1 MNIMGG
7 TSAEGR
13 VTYKKLRQTAGTL
26 WPCGSDFS
34 VEVESLEKIL
44 INLQELTFTQKKRKQ
59 DSTVGN
65 SIT

>member
-1 MNIMGG
+1 MKV

-13 VTYKKLRQTAGTL
+13 VTYQKLRQTAGTL

-34 VEVESLEKIL
+34 VEVELLKKIL
-44 INLQELTFTQKKRKQ
+44 IPLQELTFTQKKRKQ